1 MTDGV
6 FSAEAP
12 LTEAVRVQQAL
23 DASAEA
29 LKRID
34 RHEADCVEF
43 RREIKHA
50 LDRLANRWWSAAL
63 SLIALLLSVVGY
75 LGSRALF
82 PGG

>member
-1 MTDGV
+1 MTEV
-6 FSAEAP
+6 E
-12 LTEAVRVQQAL
+12 VQVQRAL

-63 SLIALLLSVVGY
+63 SLIAVLMSALGY
-75 LGSRALF
+75 FASRALF
-82 PGG
+82 PDA

>member
-1 MTDGV
+1 MSPEID
-6 FSAEAP
+6 AR
-12 LTEAVRVQQAL
+12 LQRAL

-29 LKRID
+29 LTRID

-63 SLIALLLSVVGY
+63 SLIAVLLGVVGY
-75 LGSRALF
+75 LAARALF